1 MPHDIRNGGSC
12 WTRIKQAQDVVRKNK
27 GSMEKIKDLLKNL
40 AFSFSGQDWNSGFS
54 AKHSFNID
62 SDFLRHYELQFLHV

>member
-1 MPHDIRNGGSC
+1 
-12 WTRIKQAQDVVRKNK
+12 
-27 GSMEKIKDLLKNL
+27 MEKIKDLLKNL